1 MDAVLRERI
10 RMTFAKIEIAL
21 GLCARNQDLRN
32 VPNIDRA
39 RKALDE
45 LQDQIA
51 GDEDDDEG
59 TPLELLGLTPK
70 TCYHL
75 YDAGI
80 LSVEQLAKTPTHE
93 LLQLEYIRHG
103 RIREIDNALA
113 AAGINRC

>member
-32 VPNIDRA
+32 APNIDRA
-39 RKALDE
+39 RKALDD
-45 LQDQIA
+45 LQEQIA
-51 GDEDDDEG
+51 CEDDDEG

-80 LSVEQLAKTPTHE
+80 LSVEQLAKTPTKD

-103 RIREIDNALA
+103 RIREIDTALA
-113 AAGINRC
+113 AAGLHRC